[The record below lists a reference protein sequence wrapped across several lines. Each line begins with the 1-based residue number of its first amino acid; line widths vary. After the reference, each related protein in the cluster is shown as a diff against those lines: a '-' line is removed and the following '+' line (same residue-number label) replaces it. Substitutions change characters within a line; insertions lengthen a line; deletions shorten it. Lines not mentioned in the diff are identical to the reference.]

1 MPTSAG
7 MLFIIAMSTLMSIN
21 AAVYYSCG
29 DASAH
34 ATTVLES
41 LLTGPQSLH
50 CCASLHKTLQHC
62 ESIVLHEQLVVC
74 TPNQVCTI

>member
-1 MPTSAG
+1 
-7 MLFIIAMSTLMSIN
+7 MSIN
-21 AAVYYSCG
+21 AAVYHSCG

-62 ESIVLHEQLVVC
+62 ESIVLHEQLVVLLTKFAPYKGSTGSC
-74 TPNQVCTI
+74 TAAGCENASS